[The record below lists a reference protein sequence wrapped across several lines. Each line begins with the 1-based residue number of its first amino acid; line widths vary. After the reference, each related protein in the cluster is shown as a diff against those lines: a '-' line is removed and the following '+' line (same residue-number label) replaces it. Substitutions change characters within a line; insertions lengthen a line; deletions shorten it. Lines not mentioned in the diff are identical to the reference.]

1 MVGVKGFLSSKIF
14 LACTILAVATPA
26 LAETDETTEPSIGTK
41 IQTQLQTRLQPRLQ
55 QKPLPSSSDN
65 TAHGECFFVQDKSI
79 GFAQKCKIVT
89 TKDNNLTNRKI
100 HTQNRIINIDSPSKD
115 NATPRY
121 TMNALEAEQYYL
133 NDKVAPT
140 EAAPENEDT
149 EEPNVDWT
157 CFENIVMNVCYRL

>member
-26 LAETDETTEPSIGTK
+26 LAETDETTRPSIGTK
-41 IQTQLQTRLQPRLQ
+41 IQTQLQTKLQ
-55 QKPLPSSSDN
+55 QKTLSSPSGN
-65 TAHGECFFVQDKSI
+65 TAHGECFFVQGKSI
-79 GFAQKCKIVT
+79 GFVQKCKIVT

-100 HTQNRIINIDSPSKD
+100 YTQNRIINIDSPSKD

-133 NDKVAPT
+133 NDEVAPT
-140 EAAPENEDT
+140 EVLAENED
-149 EEPNVDWT
+149 EVSKEPNKGWT
-157 CFENIVMNVCYRL
+157 CFKSIVMNVCYRL